1 MQAHP
6 AAGVSSA
13 TTETDSD
20 MLASAQARSQLFWLL
35 ADGLLNGPRAESLA
49 LAKEQAQRGD
59 PASPLD
65 LAWQNL
71 IDAVKAL
78 DAVAR
83 ERLAVEHTRLF
94 AGLSE
99 AGVPPPYESAWR
111 PGRDAGAVALAVTQA
126 YAGAG
131 FADIDLDAGPQ
142 DHLGVELKFMALLA
156 LREAEAWREDDPVAA
171 RRRVGQQRAFLDG
184 HLLEWVPRWTDGVA
198 QQTDEPF
205 FLALAALLWA
215 GLVRATED
223 LNQPIPM

>member
-1 MQAHP
+1 M
-6 AAGVSSA
+6 
-13 TTETDSD
+13 ETDSGD

-49 LAKEQAQRGD
+49 LAKEQTPRGD

-71 IDAVKAL
+71 IDAIKAL
-78 DAVAR
+78 DPVAR

-94 AGLSE
+94 AGLRE

-111 PGRDAGAVALAVTQA
+111 PGRDPGAVALAVTQA

-156 LREAEAWREDDPVAA
+156 LRETEAWRQDDPVAA
-171 RRRVGQQRAFLDG
+171 RRRIGQQRAFLDG

-198 QQTDEPF
+198 QHTDEPF

-215 GLVRATED
+215 ALVRATED
-223 LNQPIPM
+223 LDQPIPM